1 MEKRCQCPKRAFF
14 ISTKEEAC
22 QFLEDIMGVNAL
34 NGPFSFLRIYSPSD
48 WGTCNACQCPKRA
61 FFISTDGVDIFFNV
75 LF

>member
-34 NGPFSFLRIYSPSD
+34 NGPFSFLRSRLFSESQ
-48 WGTCNACQCPKRA
+48 NN
-61 FFISTDGVDIFFNV
+61 FGVSMP
-75 LF
+75 